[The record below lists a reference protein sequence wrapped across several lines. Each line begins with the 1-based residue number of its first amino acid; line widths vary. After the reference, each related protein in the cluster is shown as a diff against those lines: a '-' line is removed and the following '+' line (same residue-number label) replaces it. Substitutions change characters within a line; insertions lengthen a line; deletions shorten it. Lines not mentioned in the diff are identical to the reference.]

1 MLNMILVYYA
11 VRGEKMKVSNQIKKY
26 RKNAEMTQTE
36 LAEKLYTTRQTVS
49 KWEQG
54 TIEPN
59 IDMLIQLAQLFDVT
73 VDDLV
78 TGEQSI
84 NKSSQTQVTNPTNM
98 WDFLVIYGIFR
109 ILISVILRRLCRRSC
124 VVRLL
129 SLFCGMRLSCAK
141 E

>member
-1 MLNMILVYYA
+1 MLKMILVYYA

-59 IDMLIQLAQLFDVT
+59 IDMLIQLAQLFDIT
-73 VDDLV
+73 VDELV

-98 WDFLVIYGIFR
+98 WDFLIKRWWVLIIALIIICGTLGQIF
-109 ILISVILRRLCRRSC
+109 
-124 VVRLL
+124 
-129 SLFCGMRLSCAK
+129 AP
-141 E
+141 

>member
-1 MLNMILVYYA
+1 MIHLSYTILKMILIYYA

-73 VDDLV
+73 VDELV

-84 NKSSQTQVTNPTNM
+84 NKSSHKQGTYPTNM
-98 WDFLVIYGIFR
+98 WDFLIKRWWVLIIALIIICGTLGQIF
-109 ILISVILRRLCRRSC
+109 
-124 VVRLL
+124 
-129 SLFCGMRLSCAK
+129 AP
-141 E
+141 

>member
-1 MLNMILVYYA
+1 MFHLSYTMLKMILVYYA
-11 VRGEKMKVSNQIKKY
+11 VRGEKMKVSSQIKKY

-59 IDMLIQLAQLFDVT
+59 IDMLIQLAQLFDVS
-73 VDDLV
+73 VDELV

-84 NKSSQTQVTNPTNM
+84 SKSSQIQVTNPTNM
-98 WDFLVIYGIFR
+98 WDFLIKRWWVLIIALIIICGTLGQIF
-109 ILISVILRRLCRRSC
+109 
-124 VVRLL
+124 
-129 SLFCGMRLSCAK
+129 AP
-141 E
+141 